1 MELTGRILKIF
12 EQEEG
17 TGANGFWFK
26 TSILIEKSGKFP
38 RKVHICFWKS
48 RIDFSKYQVDDVVK
62 VKFDMESHERK
73 EKWYTMLWGWYIAK
87 TDDFDVWHEDKG
99 IIVDDTEEELPF

>member
-1 MELTGRILKIF
+1 MELKGRILKIF

-17 TGANGFWFK
+17 TAASGFWYK
-26 TSILIEKSGKFP
+26 RSILLEKSGKYP

-62 VKFDMESHERK
+62 VKFDIESLESK
-73 EKWYTMLWGWYIAK
+73 EKWYTMLWGWHIVK
-87 TDDFDVWHEDKG
+87 TEDFDVWFDDKG
-99 IIVDDTEEELPF
+99 LIVEETEDDLPF